1 MKTKELKIY
10 HAIMFIVFSVILVL
24 FVFKALSVK
33 SNSKVYP
40 TEKSDIKTSYI
51 EAKDL
56 SKENLSLEKIN
67 YYEHLWNEK

>member
-1 MKTKELKIY
+1 MKSKQLKIY
-10 HAIMFIVFSVILVL
+10 HAIMFVVFSVILVL

-40 TEKSDIKTSYI
+40 IKKSDVKTPYI

-56 SKENLSLEKIN
+56 SKENLSLRKIN
-67 YYEHLWNEK
+67 YYEQLWNEK